1 MRWFRTKKDIKAE
14 EEQTFRDNL
23 SAKLADYKPSD
34 EPHADF
40 AIDLSPVDP
49 YGDLGLDADP
59 SWLPRPNSYSVE
71 EIALSDLTDSEI
83 EVVARLRQSYLA
95 NLRERE
101 FLDDPDTQQLNN
113 LLRGD

>member
-14 EEQTFRDNL
+14 EEQTFRDRL

-34 EPHADF
+34 EPRADLTIDPVDRDLELDLDRWQPRPDSYNVEEV
-40 AIDLSPVDP
+40 ALADLS
-49 YGDLGLDADP
+49 
-59 SWLPRPNSYSVE
+59 
-71 EIALSDLTDSEI
+71 DSEI
-83 EVVARLRQSYLA
+83 EVVARLRQNYLA